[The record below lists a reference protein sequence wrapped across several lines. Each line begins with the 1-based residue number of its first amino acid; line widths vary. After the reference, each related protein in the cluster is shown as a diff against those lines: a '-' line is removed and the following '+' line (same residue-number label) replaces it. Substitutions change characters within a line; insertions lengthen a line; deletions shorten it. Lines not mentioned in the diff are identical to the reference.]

1 MRYVTC
7 YESVRLATRPVG
19 LGVDVTGAG
28 ERLGF
33 FGHSLRLIKAAQ
45 RVERLSERAG
55 DVAEVSPLTRRTEHL
70 ARLAQTAHGRRR
82 VSGDQLNLTSRDPT

>member
-28 ERLGF
+28 ERLGSSIIRCASSKRPNAQNAPAS
-33 FGHSLRLIKAAQ
+33 GLATLQRYLR
-45 RVERLSERAG
+45 SP
-55 DVAEVSPLTRRTEHL
+55 VARNT
-70 ARLAQTAHGRRR
+70 
-82 VSGDQLNLTSRDPT
+82 